1 MHRPTPARPRRTP
14 ARRAIPPL
22 LAAAALA
29 ALAGCA
35 TAPAPQAPAP
45 EETSQ
50 APLGNAGSLVVL
62 DAAARTAVT
71 CSAVL
76 ERALADGRLDVAANL
91 TNLASHPVLIRV
103 QCGFQDRLGA
113 AVGGAG
119 PWQELT
125 LAENAVQT
133 VHFTAPS
140 AAAAR
145 YTIRIR

>member
-1 MHRPTPARPRRTP
+1 
-14 ARRAIPPL
+14 L
-22 LAAAALA
+22 LAAAGLA

-35 TAPAPQAPAP
+35 TAPAPQPAVP
-45 EETSQ
+45 EPASQ
-50 APLGNAGSLVVL
+50 APLGSAGSLVFL

-91 TNLASHPVLIRV
+91 KNLADHPVAVRV
-103 QCGFQDRLGA
+103 QCAFQDRLGA
-113 AVGGAG
+113 AVGGDG

-140 AAAAR
+140 AQAAR
-145 YTIRIR
+145 YSIRIR